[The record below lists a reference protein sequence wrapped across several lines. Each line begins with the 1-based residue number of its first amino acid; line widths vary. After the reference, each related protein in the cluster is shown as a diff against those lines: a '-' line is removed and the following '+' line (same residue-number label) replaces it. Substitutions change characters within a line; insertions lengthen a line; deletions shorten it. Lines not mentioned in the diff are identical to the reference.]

1 MNGGLGR
8 AVVKVSAVAE
18 DRRVVEAPA
27 LVFSSQAEVQDAFK
41 RGDLD
46 RDCVVVVRG
55 QGPRANGMPELHK
68 LMPLLGALQDRGFS
82 VVLVTDGR
90 MSGASGKV
98 LAAIHVTP
106 EAADGGPI
114 ARVRDGDVIRVDAEE
129 SALDVISPA
138 DWAARPPAQLEFAG
152 SARGVGRELFALF
165 RANACSAEAG
175 GSAFPEF
182 DPI

>member
-1 MNGGLGR
+1 
-8 AVVKVSAVAE
+8 
-18 DRRVVEAPA
+18 
-27 LVFSSQAEVQDAFK
+27 
-41 RGDLD
+41 
-46 RDCVVVVRG
+46 
-55 QGPRANGMPELHK
+55 
-68 LMPLLGALQDRGFS
+68 
-82 VVLVTDGR
+82 
-90 MSGASGKV
+90 V

-129 SALDVISPA
+129 GALEVISPA
-138 DWAARPPAQLEFAG
+138 DWAARPPAQLDLAG